1 MCSSD
6 LFNNL
11 PGLYFFP
18 AGEACVIRILLT
30 VSAVGIVLGCVF
42 FAGFFSLVWL
52 SVDGLILFGL
62 LSAFTIVLFN
72 LLYNYA
78 EKLIEKN
85 KNKYK

>member
-1 MCSSD
+1 
-6 LFNNL
+6 
-11 PGLYFFP
+11 
-18 AGEACVIRILLT
+18 
-30 VSAVGIVLGCVF
+30 
-42 FAGFFSLVWL
+42 
-52 SVDGLILFGL
+52 LFGL